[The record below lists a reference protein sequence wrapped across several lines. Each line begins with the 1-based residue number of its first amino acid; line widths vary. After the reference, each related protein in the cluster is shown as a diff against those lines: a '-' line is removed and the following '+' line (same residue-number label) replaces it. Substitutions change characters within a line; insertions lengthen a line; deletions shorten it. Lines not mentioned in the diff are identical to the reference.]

1 MDLEI
6 KRMKPLLGTYVN
18 IALVGSKVSEDAS
31 HHIINQAF
39 AKIEKI
45 HRLMSFHDPN
55 SDLSRINHSDG
66 DWVPVHPLVAKVLQL
81 AVRMMHESQHAF
93 NCTVGAQLVK
103 VNALPWA
110 EAKHHQYA
118 LVGDAF
124 DIQIRG
130 KNVRLKKKILITLD
144 GIAKGYAVDL
154 AAEVLEKADAQGYWI
169 NAGCDIRVGGDI
181 QLPVTQREQ
190 DGSLQPLIVLRNQ
203 SLASSELREKFNPY
217 FPSYLVGSNRSAK
230 TGIYTIQAPRTWVA
244 DALTKVA
251 AFAHQD
257 ILSQLL
263 KQYDAQVLRAPQ

>member
-18 IALVGSKVSEDAS
+18 IALVGSKVSEEAS
-31 HHIINQAF
+31 HQIINQAF

-55 SDLSRINHSDG
+55 SDLSRINHSNG
-66 DWVPVHPLVAKVLQL
+66 EWVPVHPLVAKVLQL

-103 VNALPWA
+103 VNALPWV
-110 EAKHHQYA
+110 EAQHHQYA

-130 KNVRLKKKILITLD
+130 KNVRLNKKILITLD

-154 AAEVLEKADAQGYWI
+154 AAEALEKADAQGYWI
-169 NAGCDIRVGGDI
+169 NAGGDIRVGGDI

-190 DGSLQPLIVLRNQ
+190 DGRLKPLIVLRNQ
-203 SLASSELREKFNPY
+203 ALASSELREKFNPY
-217 FPSYLVGSNRSAK
+217 FPAYLVGSNRSAK
-230 TGIYTIQAPRTWVA
+230 TGVYTIQAPRTWVA

-251 AFAHQD
+251 AFASPD
-257 ILSQLL
+257 ILSHLLQQYEAQL
-263 KQYDAQVLRAPQ
+263 LRAPQ